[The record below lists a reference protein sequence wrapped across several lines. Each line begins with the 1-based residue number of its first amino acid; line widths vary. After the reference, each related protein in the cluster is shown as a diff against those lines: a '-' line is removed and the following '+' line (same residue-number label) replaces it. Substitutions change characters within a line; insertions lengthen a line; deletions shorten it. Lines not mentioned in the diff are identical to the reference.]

1 MKTDRWAYETL
12 DIFVWE
18 GRYDIADR
26 VARFMAP
33 FGAEV
38 IRAGGIDF
46 QPAEPRA
53 KPSIAIISA
62 SVVESGGFT
71 VLDWQ
76 AAQGMPVIWVA
87 ADTQHD
93 SSRFP
98 PEYTYVLG
106 PDFGATELRAQ
117 ISKVLPSM
125 SSAQDQAP
133 DQSDL
138 VAASPAMHGL
148 LEQVDTFADCDSN
161 VMLYGE
167 TGAGKERIARLLHDK
182 NRMYGKG
189 PFVAVNCGAIPDG
202 LFESQFFGHAKGAF
216 TGAMYAHRGYFE
228 QANGGTL
235 FLDELG
241 DLPLYQQVKLLR
253 VLEDSECTRLGSTV
267 PVKLDFRLVAATNKN
282 LREMVARGQFRAD
295 LYFRL
300 AVIELRIPSLEQR
313 GADDKVALLLSFL
326 RHLLGEKTYE
336 SMPPVPEWVRASV
349 GRAYFAGN
357 VRELRNLAERLG
369 ITLRQFGRWDEARIL
384 PLFAMPSSARPTA
397 ATVAMAAT
405 AMTAAVAA
413 MRNAAASWP
422 RWTPTTGAAR
432 TPPPPWASAARCC
445 GKRCGNTRS
454 PTAKP
459 SCVRWS
465 DAIQHPPTRRAPRR
479 ATRAADRV

>member
-1 MKTDRWAYETL
+1 
-12 DIFVWE
+12 
-18 GRYDIADR
+18 
-26 VARFMAP
+26 MAP

-46 QPAEPRA
+46 QPAEPRS

-93 SSRFP
+93 PSRFP
-98 PEYTYVLG
+98 AEYTHVLG
-106 PDFGATELRAQ
+106 PDFGATELRSQ
-117 ISKVLPSM
+117 IGKLLPAM
-125 SSAQDQAP
+125 SSAQDHGQ

-138 VAASPAMHGL
+138 VAASPAMRML
-148 LEQVDTFADCDSN
+148 LEHVDTFADCDSN

-167 TGAGKERIARLLHDK
+167 TGAGKERIARLLNDK
-182 NRMYGKG
+182 NSVYGRG
-189 PFVAVNCGAIPDG
+189 PVVAVNCGAIPDG

-282 LREMVARGQFRAD
+282 LREMVATGKFRAD

-300 AVIELRIPSLEQR
+300 AVIELRIPNLEQR
-313 GADDKVALLLSFL
+313 GPDDKVALLLSFL
-326 RHLLGEKTYE
+326 RHLLDDKIYE
-336 SMPPVPEWVRASV
+336 SMPPAPEWVRASV

-357 VRELRNLAERLG
+357 VRELRNLAERIG
-369 ITLRQFGRWDEARIL
+369 ITLRQLGRWDEARML
-384 PLFAMPSSARPTA
+384 PLFAGLQRDAFEREAGSGHGNGSAERGIENGEERRRILAALDANNWRRQDTA
-397 ATVAMAAT
+397 ATLGISRKVLWEK
-405 AMTAAVAA
+405 
-413 MRNAAASWP
+413 MR
-422 RWTPTTGAAR
+422 
-432 TPPPPWASAARCC
+432 
-445 GKRCGNTRS
+445 KYQ
-454 PTAKP
+454 
-459 SCVRWS
+459 
-465 DAIQHPPTRRAPRR
+465 I
-479 ATRAADRV
+479 ADGEAELREME

>member
-12 DIFVWE
+12 EIFVWE
-18 GRYDIADR
+18 GRQDIAER
-26 VARFMAP
+26 VTRFMAP

-46 QPAEPRA
+46 QPAEPRS
-53 KPSIAIISA
+53 KPSIAVISA

-93 SSRFP
+93 ASRFP
-98 PEYTYVLG
+98 PEYTHVLG

-117 ISKVLPSM
+117 IGKLLPALSPAQSKG
-125 SSAQDQAP
+125 P

-138 VAASPAMHGL
+138 VAGSQAMLSL
-148 LEQVDTFADCDSN
+148 LEHVETFADCASN

-167 TGAGKERIARLLHDK
+167 TGAGKERIARLLHDR
-182 NRMYGKG
+182 NTVYGRG

-282 LREMVARGQFRAD
+282 LREMVATGKFRAD

-313 GADDKVALLLSFL
+313 GPEEKVALLLSFL
-326 RHLLGEKTYE
+326 RHLLGDKGFD
-336 SMPPVPEWVRASV
+336 SLPPMPEWVRASV
-349 GRAYFAGN
+349 GRAYFTGN
-357 VRELRNLAERLG
+357 VRELRNLAERIG

-384 PLFAMPSSARPTA
+384 PLFAGLQRDAFDREAGNGHGNGHLDNGEERRRILAALDANNWRRQDTA
-397 ATVAMAAT
+397 ATLGISRKVLWEK
-405 AMTAAVAA
+405 
-413 MRNAAASWP
+413 MR
-422 RWTPTTGAAR
+422 
-432 TPPPPWASAARCC
+432 
-445 GKRCGNTRS
+445 KYQ
-454 PTAKP
+454 
-459 SCVRWS
+459 
-465 DAIQHPPTRRAPRR
+465 I
-479 ATRAADRV
+479 ADGEAELRELE

>member
-12 DIFVWE
+12 EIFVWE
-18 GRYDIADR
+18 GRQDIAER
-26 VARFMAP
+26 VTRFMAP

-46 QPAEPRA
+46 QPAEPRS
-53 KPSIAIISA
+53 KPSIAVISA

-93 SSRFP
+93 TSRFP
-98 PEYTYVLG
+98 PEYTHVLG

-117 ISKVLPSM
+117 IGKLLPALSPAQSKG
-125 SSAQDQAP
+125 P

-138 VAASPAMHGL
+138 VADSQAMLSL
-148 LEQVDTFADCDSN
+148 LEHVETFADCASN

-167 TGAGKERIARLLHDK
+167 TGAGKERIARLLHDR
-182 NRMYGKG
+182 NTVYGRG

-282 LREMVARGQFRAD
+282 LREMVATGKFRAD

-313 GADDKVALLLSFL
+313 GPEEKLALLLSFL
-326 RHLLGEKTYE
+326 RHLLGDKGFD
-336 SMPPVPEWVRASV
+336 SLPPMPEWVRASV
-349 GRAYFAGN
+349 GRAYFTGN
-357 VRELRNLAERLG
+357 VRELRNLAERIG

-384 PLFAMPSSARPTA
+384 PLFAGLQRDAFDREAGNGHGNGHLDNGEERRRILAALDANNWRRQDTA
-397 ATVAMAAT
+397 ATLGISRKVLWEK
-405 AMTAAVAA
+405 
-413 MRNAAASWP
+413 MR
-422 RWTPTTGAAR
+422 
-432 TPPPPWASAARCC
+432 
-445 GKRCGNTRS
+445 KYQ
-454 PTAKP
+454 
-459 SCVRWS
+459 
-465 DAIQHPPTRRAPRR
+465 I
-479 ATRAADRV
+479 ADGEAELRELE

>member
-12 DIFVWE
+12 EIFVWE
-18 GRYDIADR
+18 GRQDIAER
-26 VARFMAP
+26 VTRFMAP

-46 QPAEPRA
+46 QPSEPRS
-53 KPSIAIISA
+53 KPSIAVISA

-93 SSRFP
+93 ASRFP
-98 PEYTYVLG
+98 PEYTHVLG

-117 ISKVLPSM
+117 IGKLLPALSPAQSKG
-125 SSAQDQAP
+125 P

-138 VAASPAMHGL
+138 VADSQAMLSL
-148 LEQVDTFADCDSN
+148 LEHVETFADCASN

-167 TGAGKERIARLLHDK
+167 TGAGKERIARLLHDR
-182 NRMYGKG
+182 NTVYGRG

-282 LREMVARGQFRAD
+282 LREMVATGKFRAD

-313 GADDKVALLLSFL
+313 GPEEKVALLLSFL
-326 RHLLGEKTYE
+326 RHLLGDKGFD
-336 SMPPVPEWVRASV
+336 SLPPMPEWVRASV
-349 GRAYFAGN
+349 GRAYFTGN
-357 VRELRNLAERLG
+357 VRELRNLAERIG

-384 PLFAMPSSARPTA
+384 PLFAGLQRDAFDREAGNGHGNGHANGHLDNGEERRRILAALDANNWRRQDTA
-397 ATVAMAAT
+397 ATLGISRKVLWEK
-405 AMTAAVAA
+405 
-413 MRNAAASWP
+413 MRKYQIVDGEAEL
-422 RWTPTTGAAR
+422 RELE
-432 TPPPPWASAARCC
+432 
-445 GKRCGNTRS
+445 
-454 PTAKP
+454 
-459 SCVRWS
+459 
-465 DAIQHPPTRRAPRR
+465 
-479 ATRAADRV
+479 

>member
-12 DIFVWE
+12 EIFVWE
-18 GRYDIADR
+18 GRQDIAER
-26 VARFMAP
+26 VTRFMAP

-46 QPAEPRA
+46 QPSEPRS
-53 KPSIAIISA
+53 KPSIAVISA

-93 SSRFP
+93 ASRFP
-98 PEYTYVLG
+98 PEYTHVLG

-117 ISKVLPSM
+117 IGKLLPALSPAQSKG
-125 SSAQDQAP
+125 P

-138 VAASPAMHGL
+138 VADSQAMLSL
-148 LEQVDTFADCDSN
+148 LEHVETFADCASN

-167 TGAGKERIARLLHDK
+167 TGAGKERIARLLHDR
-182 NRMYGKG
+182 NTVYGRG

-282 LREMVARGQFRAD
+282 LREMVATGKFRAD

-313 GADDKVALLLSFL
+313 GPEEKVALLLSFL
-326 RHLLGEKTYE
+326 RHLLGDKGFD
-336 SMPPVPEWVRASV
+336 SLPPMPEWVRASV
-349 GRAYFAGN
+349 GRAYFTGN
-357 VRELRNLAERLG
+357 VRELRNLAERIG

-384 PLFAMPSSARPTA
+384 PLFAGLQRDAFDREAGNGHSNGHGNGHANGHLDNGEERRRILAALDANNWRRQDTA
-397 ATVAMAAT
+397 ATLGISRKVLWEK
-405 AMTAAVAA
+405 
-413 MRNAAASWP
+413 MR
-422 RWTPTTGAAR
+422 
-432 TPPPPWASAARCC
+432 
-445 GKRCGNTRS
+445 KYQ
-454 PTAKP
+454 
-459 SCVRWS
+459 
-465 DAIQHPPTRRAPRR
+465 I
-479 ATRAADRV
+479 ADGEAELRELE

>member
-1 MKTDRWAYETL
+1 MKTDRWAYEAL
-12 DIFVWE
+12 EIFVWE
-18 GRYDIADR
+18 GRHDIAER
-26 VARFMAP
+26 VTRFMAP

-46 QPAEPRA
+46 QPAEPRM
-53 KPSIAIISA
+53 KPSVAIISA

-87 ADTQHD
+87 ADTLQD

-98 PEYTYVLG
+98 PEYTHVLG
-106 PDFGATELRAQ
+106 PDFGAAELRAQ
-117 ISKVLPSM
+117 IAKVLPSM
-125 SSAQDQAP
+125 TSAQDASP
-133 DQSDL
+133 DQSAL

-182 NRMYGKG
+182 NSVYGKG

-282 LREMVARGQFRAD
+282 LREMVATGKFRAD

-313 GADDKVALLLSFL
+313 GAEDKVALLLSFL
-326 RHLLGEKTYE
+326 RYLLGDKTYE
-336 SMPPVPEWVRASV
+336 SLPPVPEWVRASV

-357 VRELRNLAERLG
+357 VRELRNLAERIG
-369 ITLRQFGRWDEARIL
+369 ITLRQFGRWEEARIL
-384 PLFAMPSSARPTA
+384 PLFAGLQREAFDREGSQGGHNGYGGNGSGDGGEERRRILAALDANHWRRQDTA
-397 ATVAMAAT
+397 ATLGISRKVLWEK
-405 AMTAAVAA
+405 
-413 MRNAAASWP
+413 MR
-422 RWTPTTGAAR
+422 
-432 TPPPPWASAARCC
+432 
-445 GKRCGNTRS
+445 KYQ
-454 PTAKP
+454 
-459 SCVRWS
+459 
-465 DAIQHPPTRRAPRR
+465 I
-479 ATRAADRV
+479 ADGETELRELE

>member
-1 MKTDRWAYETL
+1 MKTDRWAYEAL
-12 DIFVWE
+12 EIFVWE
-18 GRYDIADR
+18 GRHDIAER
-26 VARFMAP
+26 VTRFMAP

-46 QPAEPRA
+46 QPAEPRL
-53 KPSIAIISA
+53 KPSVAIISA

-87 ADTQHD
+87 ADTLQD

-98 PEYTYVLG
+98 PEYTHVLG
-106 PDFGATELRAQ
+106 PDFGAAELRAQ
-117 ISKVLPSM
+117 IAKVLPSM
-125 SSAQDQAP
+125 TSAQDASP
-133 DQSDL
+133 DQSTL

-182 NRMYGKG
+182 NSVYGKG

-282 LREMVARGQFRAD
+282 LREMVATGKFRAD

-313 GADDKVALLLSFL
+313 GPEDKVALLLSFL
-326 RHLLGEKTYE
+326 RYLLGDKTYE
-336 SMPPVPEWVRASV
+336 SLPPVPEWVRASV

-357 VRELRNLAERLG
+357 VRELRNLAERIG
-369 ITLRQFGRWDEARIL
+369 ITLRQFGRWEEARIL
-384 PLFAMPSSARPTA
+384 PLFAGLQRDAFDREGGHGGHGGHSGSGYGHNNGDGGEERRRILAALDANQWRRQDTA
-397 ATVAMAAT
+397 ATLGISRKVLWEK
-405 AMTAAVAA
+405 
-413 MRNAAASWP
+413 MR
-422 RWTPTTGAAR
+422 
-432 TPPPPWASAARCC
+432 
-445 GKRCGNTRS
+445 KYQ
-454 PTAKP
+454 
-459 SCVRWS
+459 
-465 DAIQHPPTRRAPRR
+465 I
-479 ATRAADRV
+479 ADGETELRELE

>member
-12 DIFVWE
+12 EIFVWE
-18 GRYDIADR
+18 GRQDIAER
-26 VARFMAP
+26 VTRFMAP

-46 QPAEPRA
+46 QPSEPRS
-53 KPSIAIISA
+53 KPSIAVISA

-93 SSRFP
+93 TSRFP
-98 PEYTYVLG
+98 PEYTHVLG

-117 ISKVLPSM
+117 IGKLLPALSPAQSKG
-125 SSAQDQAP
+125 P

-138 VAASPAMHGL
+138 VAGSQAMLSL
-148 LEQVDTFADCDSN
+148 LEHVETFADCASN

-167 TGAGKERIARLLHDK
+167 TGAGKERIARLLHDR
-182 NRMYGKG
+182 NTVYGRG

-282 LREMVARGQFRAD
+282 LREMVATGKFRAD

-313 GADDKVALLLSFL
+313 GPEEKVALLLSFL
-326 RHLLGEKTYE
+326 RHLLGDKGFD
-336 SMPPVPEWVRASV
+336 SQPPMPEWVRASV
-349 GRAYFAGN
+349 GRAYFTGN
-357 VRELRNLAERLG
+357 VRELRNLAERIG

-384 PLFAMPSSARPTA
+384 PLFAGLQRDAFDREAGNGNGNGNGHGNGHLDNGEERRRILAALDANNWRRQDTA
-397 ATVAMAAT
+397 ATLGISRKVLWEK
-405 AMTAAVAA
+405 
-413 MRNAAASWP
+413 MR
-422 RWTPTTGAAR
+422 
-432 TPPPPWASAARCC
+432 
-445 GKRCGNTRS
+445 KYQ
-454 PTAKP
+454 
-459 SCVRWS
+459 
-465 DAIQHPPTRRAPRR
+465 I
-479 ATRAADRV
+479 ADGEAELRELE

>member
-12 DIFVWE
+12 EIFVWE
-18 GRYDIADR
+18 GRQDIAER
-26 VARFMAP
+26 VTRFMAP

-46 QPAEPRA
+46 QPSEPRS
-53 KPSIAIISA
+53 KPSIAVISA

-93 SSRFP
+93 TSRFP
-98 PEYTYVLG
+98 PEYTHVLG

-117 ISKVLPSM
+117 IGKLLPALSPAQSKG
-125 SSAQDQAP
+125 P

-138 VAASPAMHGL
+138 VAGSQAMLSL
-148 LEQVDTFADCDSN
+148 LEHVETFADCASN

-167 TGAGKERIARLLHDK
+167 TGAGKERIARLLHDR
-182 NRMYGKG
+182 NTVYGRG

-282 LREMVARGQFRAD
+282 LREMVATGKFRAD

-313 GADDKVALLLSFL
+313 GPEEKVALLLSFL
-326 RHLLGEKTYE
+326 RHLLGDKGFD
-336 SMPPVPEWVRASV
+336 SQPPMPEWVRASV
-349 GRAYFAGN
+349 GRAYFTGN
-357 VRELRNLAERLG
+357 VRELRNLAERIG

-384 PLFAMPSSARPTA
+384 PLFAGLQRDAFDREAGNGNGNGHGNGHLDNGEERRRILAALDANNWRRQDTA
-397 ATVAMAAT
+397 ATLGISRKVLWEK
-405 AMTAAVAA
+405 
-413 MRNAAASWP
+413 MR
-422 RWTPTTGAAR
+422 
-432 TPPPPWASAARCC
+432 
-445 GKRCGNTRS
+445 KYQ
-454 PTAKP
+454 
-459 SCVRWS
+459 
-465 DAIQHPPTRRAPRR
+465 I
-479 ATRAADRV
+479 ADGEAELRELE

>member
-1 MKTDRWAYETL
+1 MKTDRWAYEAL
-12 DIFVWE
+12 EIFVWE
-18 GRYDIADR
+18 GRHDIADR

-46 QPAEPRA
+46 QPAEPRL
-53 KPSIAIISA
+53 KPSVAIISA

-93 SSRFP
+93 PSRFP
-98 PEYTYVLG
+98 PEYTHVLG

-117 ISKVLPSM
+117 IGKVLPAL
-125 SSAQDQAP
+125 SSSQDEGR
-133 DQSDL
+133 DQGDL
-138 VAASPAMHGL
+138 VAASPAMQGL

-182 NRMYGKG
+182 NSVYGKG

-282 LREMVARGQFRAD
+282 LREMVATGKFRAD

-313 GADDKVALLLSFL
+313 GAEDKVALLLSFL
-326 RHLLGEKTYE
+326 RHLLGDKVYD

-357 VRELRNLAERLG
+357 VRELRNLAERIG

-384 PLFAMPSSARPTA
+384 PLFAGLQRDAFEREAGNGSYGERSNGGNGGEEERRRILAALDANNWRRQDTA
-397 ATVAMAAT
+397 ATLGISRKVLWEK
-405 AMTAAVAA
+405 
-413 MRNAAASWP
+413 MR
-422 RWTPTTGAAR
+422 
-432 TPPPPWASAARCC
+432 
-445 GKRCGNTRS
+445 KYQ
-454 PTAKP
+454 
-459 SCVRWS
+459 
-465 DAIQHPPTRRAPRR
+465 I
-479 ATRAADRV
+479 ADGETELRELE

>member
-12 DIFVWE
+12 EIFVWE
-18 GRYDIADR
+18 GRQDIAER
-26 VARFMAP
+26 VTRFMAP

-46 QPAEPRA
+46 QPSEPRS
-53 KPSIAIISA
+53 KPSIAVISA

-93 SSRFP
+93 TSRFP
-98 PEYTYVLG
+98 PEYTHVLG

-117 ISKVLPSM
+117 IGKLLPALSPAQSKG
-125 SSAQDQAP
+125 P

-138 VAASPAMHGL
+138 VAGSQAMLSL
-148 LEQVDTFADCDSN
+148 LEHVETFADCASN

-167 TGAGKERIARLLHDK
+167 TGAGKERIARLLHDR
-182 NRMYGKG
+182 NTVYGRG

-282 LREMVARGQFRAD
+282 LREMVATGKFRAD

-313 GADDKVALLLSFL
+313 GPEEKVALLLSFL
-326 RHLLGEKTYE
+326 RHLLGDKGFD
-336 SMPPVPEWVRASV
+336 SLPPMPEWVRASV
-349 GRAYFAGN
+349 GRAYFTGN
-357 VRELRNLAERLG
+357 VRELRNLAERIG

-384 PLFAMPSSARPTA
+384 PLFAGLQRDAFDREAGNGNGNGNGHGNGHLDNGEERRRILAALDANNWRRQDTA
-397 ATVAMAAT
+397 ATLGISRKVLWEK
-405 AMTAAVAA
+405 
-413 MRNAAASWP
+413 MR
-422 RWTPTTGAAR
+422 
-432 TPPPPWASAARCC
+432 
-445 GKRCGNTRS
+445 KYQ
-454 PTAKP
+454 
-459 SCVRWS
+459 
-465 DAIQHPPTRRAPRR
+465 I
-479 ATRAADRV
+479 ADGEAELRELE

>member
-12 DIFVWE
+12 EIFVWE
-18 GRYDIADR
+18 GRQDIAER
-26 VARFMAP
+26 VTRFMAP

-46 QPAEPRA
+46 QPSEPRS
-53 KPSIAIISA
+53 KPSIAVISA

-93 SSRFP
+93 TSRFP
-98 PEYTYVLG
+98 PEYTHVLG

-117 ISKVLPSM
+117 IGKLLPALSPAQSKG
-125 SSAQDQAP
+125 P

-138 VAASPAMHGL
+138 VAGSQAMLSL
-148 LEQVDTFADCDSN
+148 LEHVETFADCASN

-167 TGAGKERIARLLHDK
+167 TGAGKERIARLLHDR
-182 NRMYGKG
+182 NTVYGRG

-282 LREMVARGQFRAD
+282 LREMVATGKFRAD

-313 GADDKVALLLSFL
+313 GPEEKVALLLSFL
-326 RHLLGEKTYE
+326 RHLLGDKGFD
-336 SMPPVPEWVRASV
+336 SQPPMPEWVRASV
-349 GRAYFAGN
+349 GRAYFTGN
-357 VRELRNLAERLG
+357 VRELRNLAERIG

-384 PLFAMPSSARPTA
+384 PLFAGLQRDAFDREAGNGNGHGNGHLDNGEERRRILAALDANNWRRQDTA
-397 ATVAMAAT
+397 ATLGISRKVLWEK
-405 AMTAAVAA
+405 
-413 MRNAAASWP
+413 MR
-422 RWTPTTGAAR
+422 
-432 TPPPPWASAARCC
+432 
-445 GKRCGNTRS
+445 KYQ
-454 PTAKP
+454 
-459 SCVRWS
+459 
-465 DAIQHPPTRRAPRR
+465 I
-479 ATRAADRV
+479 ADGEAELRELE

>member
-1 MKTDRWAYETL
+1 MKTDRWAYEAL
-12 DIFVWE
+12 EIFVWE
-18 GRYDIADR
+18 GRHDIAER
-26 VARFMAP
+26 VTRFMAP

-46 QPAEPRA
+46 QPAEPRL
-53 KPSIAIISA
+53 KPSVAIISA

-87 ADTQHD
+87 ADTLQD
-93 SSRFP
+93 PSRFP
-98 PEYTYVLG
+98 PEYTHVLG
-106 PDFGATELRAQ
+106 PDFGAAELRAQ
-117 ISKVLPSM
+117 IAKVLPSM
-125 SSAQDQAP
+125 TSAQDAAP
-133 DQSDL
+133 DQSTL

-182 NRMYGKG
+182 NSVYGKG

-282 LREMVARGQFRAD
+282 LREMVATGKFRAD

-300 AVIELRIPSLEQR
+300 AVIELRIPNLEQR
-313 GADDKVALLLSFL
+313 GAEDKVALLLSFL
-326 RHLLGEKTYE
+326 RYLLGDKTYE
-336 SMPPVPEWVRASV
+336 SLPPVPEWVRASV

-357 VRELRNLAERLG
+357 VRELRNLAERIG
-369 ITLRQFGRWDEARIL
+369 ITLRQFGRWEEARIL
-384 PLFAMPSSARPTA
+384 PLFAGLQRDAFDREGGHGGHGGHSGYGNNNGDGGEERRRILAALDANQWRRQDTA
-397 ATVAMAAT
+397 ATLGISRKVLWEK
-405 AMTAAVAA
+405 
-413 MRNAAASWP
+413 MR
-422 RWTPTTGAAR
+422 
-432 TPPPPWASAARCC
+432 
-445 GKRCGNTRS
+445 KYQ
-454 PTAKP
+454 
-459 SCVRWS
+459 
-465 DAIQHPPTRRAPRR
+465 I
-479 ATRAADRV
+479 ADGETELRELE